1 MRLCH
6 QCGAVATEGDKF
18 CRSCGAAIDNS
29 SNAADPLVGRTIG
42 GSYQVQELV
51 GVGGM
56 GRVYRAEQSTLG
68 RTVAIKVI
76 HPHLLSDE
84 QTVAR
89 FYGEARAASRLNHP
103 NSVSII
109 DFGRTDDGI
118 LYLAMEFLKG
128 KDLALVMH
136 EEGPLPF
143 TRICELLVGVL
154 EALDEAH
161 ALDIVHR
168 DMKPENI
175 ILRRLHSGD
184 DLVKVVDFGLA
195 TIVGNNSTSITRPGL
210 VCGTP
215 DYMPPEQAR
224 GEQVDGRGDLYALG
238 VVLFELLTDQLP
250 FDDETPTKVVLRHI
264 NDPVPDPREVAPH
277 RGIPDSLADIALK
290 ALQKDRNDRFRNA
303 TEMRDAIREALEEL
317 RSDVPASVI
326 CGQCQTPNPA
336 SMRFCG
342 NCGHRLGSAPAMGRR
357 PFSASRPPRA
367 SFRPIHTIQRP
378 FVGRE
383 AELEKLEEYRR
394 YALGRLVQVR
404 VVGEMGV
411 GKTRLLGET
420 AERFAEAGD
429 LVVGAGPHP
438 TGAPVPY
445 GPLRQLV
452 AMLLEREVSELEQV
466 AAEGTLLDPLSRAGL
481 HELADA
487 KGLEGYDERSRI
499 GAVADAVASAIR
511 AGLARTGAARAVLV
525 IDDFDRCDGL
535 TQKVLTQLAEPLGET
550 SCLVVLG
557 QGPTHRSEGDEIEL
571 GGLTLE
577 QAGLFLKGESAA
589 ASPSSS
595 TIMPGRRLLPLYLEQ
610 IHALGA
616 DGLGDDTMPPRLA
629 DAVAQRVDRIGIAAR
644 RVMQAVAAYGGRCEL
659 ELLGALVEQGDM
671 AGLEELTGTGLAYVT
686 ATMVELPHPFIAE
699 LVEAFIPAEAR
710 KELHGRI
717 LALVTERG
725 APLEVRAEHAYRSG
739 EAMRS
744 LMTLERMGDVALRR
758 GDTKAAVLAF
768 RRALELARR
777 EMLESGD
784 MVMDT
789 ALVTFSRK
797 LGWAMARAG
806 DLAGA
811 DGVVREAFDLTGP
824 FSSSRARMHVVLGRI
839 AVLRDRRRDAMRQF
853 GKALEIVAGEDPK
866 VESDVQLALGEARAA
881 DGDPQGAAN
890 AYRRALELMEES
902 SDSATLRARVSMD
915 LAEVL
920 LASGDMPRCAAQ
932 AETGMRLAEEADAGA
947 LVARAA
953 GLLGRIAEMSGD
965 RTGARRYYEQAA
977 ERAATAGD
985 ALATRQWRDAMLLA
999 S

>member
-1 MRLCH
+1 
-6 QCGAVATEGDKF
+6 
-18 CRSCGAAIDNS
+18 
-29 SNAADPLVGRTIG
+29 
-42 GSYQVQELV
+42 
-51 GVGGM
+51 M

-76 HPHLLSDE
+76 HPHLLGDE

-143 TRICELLVGVL
+143 PRMCEILVGVL

-224 GEQVDGRGDLYALG
+224 GEQVDGRGDVYALG

-277 RGIPDSLADIALK
+277 RGMPDVLAEICIK
-290 ALQKDRNDRFRNA
+290 ALQKDRNDRFRSA
-303 TEMRDAIREALEEL
+303 AEMRDAIRDALDALNSE
-317 RSDVPASVI
+317 VPASVV
-326 CGQCQTPNPA
+326 CAHCESPNPA

-342 NCGHRLGSAPAMGRR
+342 NCGTRLGSAPASSRR
-357 PFSASRPPRA
+357 KPSGSRPPRA
-367 SFRPIHTIQRP
+367 SFRPSLGFQRP

-383 AELEKLEEYRR
+383 AELERLEDYRR
-394 YALGRLVQVR
+394 QALGRLVQVR

-411 GKTRLLGET
+411 GKTRLLGEA
-420 AERFAEAGD
+420 AERFADAGD

-452 AMLLEREVSELEQV
+452 GLLLERDVSELEQV
-466 AAEGTLLDPLSRAGL
+466 AAEGSILDPLSRAGL
-481 HELADA
+481 QELADA
-487 KGLEGYDERSRI
+487 KGLEGYTERSRI
-499 GAVADAVASAIR
+499 GAVADALASAIR
-511 AGLARTGAARAVLV
+511 TGLARTGAARAVLL
-525 IDDFDRCDGL
+525 IDDVDRVDGL
-535 TQKVLTQLAEPLGET
+535 TQKVLAQLADPLGET
-550 SCLVVLG
+550 STLVLLA
-557 QGPTHRSEGDEIEL
+557 QGPTRAEGEVLEL
-571 GGLTLE
+571 HGLTLE
-577 QAGLFLKGESAA
+577 QAGVFLKGEATPV
-589 ASPSSS
+589 SPSSS

-616 DGLGDDTMPPRLA
+616 AGLSDDTMPPRLA
-629 DAVAQRVDRIGIAAR
+629 DAVAQRVDRIGISAR

-659 ELLGALVEQGDM
+659 EVLRSLIEAADINGI
-671 AGLEELTGTGLAYVT
+671 EELASTGLAHIS
-686 ATMVELPHPFIAE
+686 ATTIELPHPFIAE

-710 KELHGRI
+710 KELHARI

-739 EAMRS
+739 ETMRS

-758 GDTKAAVLAF
+758 GDTRSAVLAY

-784 MVMDT
+784 TVMDT

-853 GKALEIVAGEDPK
+853 GKALEIVAGEDPA
-866 VESDVQLALGEARAA
+866 VESDVQLALGESRAA

-890 AYRRALELMEES
+890 AYRRALELME
-902 SDSATLRARVSMD
+902 SDRGTATVRARVSLD

-920 LASGDMPRCAAQ
+920 LASGDLERCRVQ
-932 AETGMRLAEEADAGA
+932 AEEGMTLADQADAGA
-947 LVARAA
+947 LVARAS

-965 RTGARRYYEQAA
+965 RKVARRYYEQAA
-977 ERAATAGD
+977 SRAASAGD
-985 ALATRQWRDAMLLA
+985 ALATRQWRDAILLA

>member
-29 SNAADPLVGRTIG
+29 SSANDPLVGRTIG
-42 GSYQVQELV
+42 GNYLVQELV

-56 GRVYRAEQSTLG
+56 GRVYRSEQSTLG

-143 TRICELLVGVL
+143 PRICEILIGVL

-161 ALDIVHR
+161 AFDIVHR

-175 ILRRLHSGD
+175 ILRRLQSGD

-277 RGIPDSLADIALK
+277 RGMPDSLAEICIR
-290 ALQKDRNDRFRNA
+290 ALQKDRNLRFANA
-303 TEMRDAIREALEEL
+303 SEMRDAIREALETM
-317 RSDVPASVI
+317 RSTTSGVLQTVS
-326 CGQCQTPNPA
+326 CGSCGTQNPA
-336 SMRFCG
+336 EMRFCG
-342 NCGHRLGSAPAMGRR
+342 KCGTRLGSKPATSSSRAPRT
-357 PFSASRPPRA
+357 
-367 SFRPIHTIQRP
+367 SFRPVSNVQRP
-378 FVGRE
+378 FVGRV
-383 AELEKLEEYRR
+383 AELEALDEYRR
-394 YALGRLVQVR
+394 EALGRLVQVH
-404 VVGEMGV
+404 VMGEMGV
-411 GKTRLLGET
+411 GKTRLLGEA
-420 AERFAEAGD
+420 AERFAAAGD
-429 LVVGAGPHP
+429 LVVGAAPHP

-445 GPLRQLV
+445 GPLRELV
-452 AMLLEREVSELEQV
+452 ALLLERKVEELEQV
-466 AAEGTLLDPLSRAGL
+466 AAEGSILDPLSRAGL
-481 HELADA
+481 QELAEA
-487 KGLEGYDERSRI
+487 RGLEGYTERSRI
-499 GAVADAVASAIR
+499 GAVADAVAAAIR
-511 AGLARTGAARAVLV
+511 TGLARTGAARAVLV
-525 IDDFDRCDGL
+525 IDDIDKGDGL
-535 TQKVLTQLAEPLGET
+535 TQKVLAQLDESLGET
-550 SCLVVLG
+550 SVLLLLG
-557 QGPTHRSEGDEIEL
+557 MGPTSRAEGNVIEL
-571 GGLTLE
+571 AGLTLE
-577 QAGLFLKGESAA
+577 QAAQFLKGDTAA
-589 ASPSSS
+589 VRPGAS
-595 TIMPGRRLLPLYLEQ
+595 TVMPGRRLLPLYLEQ
-610 IHALGA
+610 LHSLGA
-616 DGLGDDTMPPRLA
+616 QGLGDETMPPRLA
-629 DAVAQRVDRIGIAAR
+629 DAVAQRVDRVGIAAR
-644 RVMQAVAAYGGRCEL
+644 RVMQTVAAYGGNCEL
-659 ELLGALVEQGDM
+659 EVLRELVDPADM
-671 AGLEELTGTGLAYVT
+671 SGLEELSSAGLAIVSAST
-686 ATMVELPHPFIAE
+686 VDLTHPFIAE
-699 LVEAFIPAEAR
+699 LVAAFIPAEAR
-710 KELHGRI
+710 KEVHARI

-739 EAMRS
+739 QPMRS
-744 LMTLERMGDVALRR
+744 LMTLERMGDTALRR
-758 GDTKAAVLAF
+758 GDTRAAVLAY

-784 MVMDT
+784 TVMDT

-811 DGVVREAFDLTGP
+811 DGVVREAFDLTGR
-824 FSSSRARMHVVLGRI
+824 FSSARARMHVVLGRI
-839 AVLRDRRRDAMRQF
+839 ATLRDRRRDAMRQF
-853 GKALEIVAGEDPK
+853 GQALEIVAGEDPE
-866 VESDVQLALGEARAA
+866 VESDVQLALGESRAS
-881 DGDPQGAAN
+881 DGDPAGAAN
-890 AYRRALELMEES
+890 AYRRALELLEGS
-902 SDSATLRARVSMD
+902 SGDLTTRARVRLD

-920 LASGDMPRCAAQ
+920 LAIGDADQCREQ
-932 AETGMRLAEEADAGA
+932 ADTGRKLAEDAGAGA
-947 LVARAA
+947 LVARAS
-953 GLLGRIAEMSGD
+953 GLLGRIAELAGD
-965 RTGARRYYEQAA
+965 RETARGHYETAA
-977 ERAATAGD
+977 ARAASAGD
-985 ALATRQWRDAMLLA
+985 ALATRRWRDAVLLA

>member
-6 QCGAVATEGDKF
+6 QCGAVATDGDKF

-29 SNAADPLVGRTIG
+29 SGAKDPLVGRTIG
-42 GSYQVQELV
+42 GGYLVQELV

-68 RTVAIKVI
+68 RTIAIKVI
-76 HPHLLSDE
+76 HPHLLGDE

-143 TRICELLVGVL
+143 TRICEILIGVL

-161 ALDIVHR
+161 AFDIVHR

-264 NDPVPDPREVAPH
+264 NDPVPDPRVVAPH
-277 RGIPDSLADIALK
+277 RGIPDSLADIAIK
-290 ALQKDRNDRFRNA
+290 ALQKNREHRYANA
-303 TEMRDAIREALEEL
+303 SEMRDAIKDALSAMRTET
-317 RSDVPASVI
+317 PASVE
-326 CGQCQTPNPA
+326 CASCNTPNPA
-336 SMRFCG
+336 GMRFCG
-342 NCGHRLGSAPAMGRR
+342 NCGSRIGSGKPRAMTPG
-357 PFSASRPPRA
+357 PGSGPPRT
-367 SFRPIHTIQRP
+367 SFRPVNLAQRP
-378 FVGRE
+378 LVGR
-383 AELEKLEEYRR
+383 AVELERLDEYRR
-394 YALGRLVQVR
+394 AALGKVVQVR
-404 VVGEMGV
+404 VMGEMGV
-411 GKTRLLGET
+411 GKTRLLGEA
-420 AERFAEAGD
+420 AERFAAAGD
-429 LVVGAGPHP
+429 LVVGAASHP

-445 GPLRQLV
+445 GPLREIV
-452 AMLLEREVSELEQV
+452 AHLLERDVSELDRV
-466 AAEGTLLDPLSRAGL
+466 AAEGSILDPLSRAGL
-481 HELADA
+481 QELAEA
-487 KGLEGYDERSRI
+487 RGLDGYDERSRI
-499 GAVADAVASAIR
+499 GAVADALANAIR
-511 AGLARTGAARAVLV
+511 TGLARTGAARAVLV
-525 IDDFDRCDGL
+525 IDDIDRGDGL
-535 TQKVLTQLAEPLGET
+535 TQKVLAQLPDSIGET
-550 SCLVVLG
+550 SVLVLLG
-557 QGPTHRSEGDEIEL
+557 QGPAHRADGETIEL
-571 GGLTLE
+571 TGLTLE
-577 QAGLFLKGESAA
+577 QAAVYLSGETEGVT
-589 ASPSSS
+589 PSNS
-595 TIMPGRRLLPLYLEQ
+595 TVMPGRRLLPLYLEQ
-610 IHALGA
+610 LHALGA
-616 DGLGDDTMPPRLA
+616 QGLGDETMPPRLA
-629 DAVAQRVDRIGIAAR
+629 DAVAQRVDRVGIAAR
-644 RVMQAVAAYGGRCEL
+644 RVMQAVAAYGGRCEID
-659 ELLGALVEQGDM
+659 LLRSLVEETDM
-671 AGLEELTGTGLAYVT
+671 TGLEELANAGLAHVGVS
-686 ATMVELPHPFIAE
+686 AVELPHPFVAE

-710 KELHGRI
+710 KELHARI
-717 LALVTERG
+717 LALVTDRG
-725 APLEVRAEHAYRSG
+725 APLEVRAEHAYRAG
-739 EAMRS
+739 EPLRS
-744 LMTLERMGDVALRR
+744 LMTLERMGDAALRR
-758 GDTKAAVLAF
+758 GDTRAAVLAF

-777 EMLESGD
+777 ETLESGD
-784 MVMDT
+784 AVMDT

-853 GKALEIVAGEDPK
+853 GQALEIVAGEDAR
-866 VESDVQLALGEARAA
+866 VESDVQMALGEARAA

-890 AYRRALELMEES
+890 AYRRAIELLESEKA
-902 SDSATLRARVSMD
+902 DAALRARTRLD

-920 LASGDMPRCAAQ
+920 LASGETDRCREQ
-932 AETGMRLAEEADAGA
+932 AEQGRRVAEEAAAGA

-953 GLLGRIAEMSGD
+953 GLLGRIAELSGD
-965 RTGARRYYEQAA
+965 RSAARRYYEQAA
-977 ERAATAGD
+977 SRAASAGD
-985 ALATRQWRDAMLLA
+985 ALATRRWRDAVLLA

>member
-1 MRLCH
+1 M
-6 QCGAVATEGDKF
+6 
-18 CRSCGAAIDNS
+18 
-29 SNAADPLVGRTIG
+29 GRTIG
-42 GSYQVQELV
+42 GNYLVQELV

-56 GRVYRAEQSTLG
+56 GRVYRSEQSTLG

-143 TRICELLVGVL
+143 PRICELLIGTL

-277 RGIPDSLADIALK
+277 RGIPDSLAEICIR
-290 ALQKDRNDRFRNA
+290 ALQKDRNHRFANA
-303 TEMRDAIREALEEL
+303 SDMRDAIRDALEALRGGTSGVEATITCN
-317 RSDVPASVI
+317 S
-326 CGQCQTPNPA
+326 CGTANPA
-336 SMRFCG
+336 EMRFCG
-342 NCGHRLGSAPAMGRR
+342 KCGNRLGSGQPAKPSSSRAPRT
-357 PFSASRPPRA
+357 
-367 SFRPIHTIQRP
+367 SFRPMATVQRP
-378 FVGRE
+378 FVGRVE
-383 AELEKLEEYRR
+383 ELEKLDEFRR
-394 YALGRLVQVR
+394 AALGRLVQVR
-404 VVGEMGV
+404 VMGEMGV
-411 GKTRLLGET
+411 GKSRLLGEA
-420 AERFAEAGD
+420 AERYAAAGD
-429 LVVGAGPHP
+429 LVVGSASHP

-445 GPLRQLV
+445 GPLRELV
-452 AMLLEREVSELEQV
+452 ALLLERKVEELEQV
-466 AAEGTLLDPLSRAGL
+466 ATEGSILDPLSRAGL
-481 HELADA
+481 QELAEA
-487 KGLEGYDERSRI
+487 RGLEGYTERSRI
-499 GAVADAVASAIR
+499 GAVADAVAAAIR
-511 AGLARTGAARAVLV
+511 TGLARTGAARAVLV
-525 IDDFDRCDGL
+525 IDDIDKCDGL
-535 TQKVLTQLAEPLGET
+535 TQKVLAQLDESLGET
-550 SCLVVLG
+550 SVLLLLG
-557 QGPTHRSEGDEIEL
+557 MAPTNRVEGNVIEL
-571 GGLTLE
+571 DGLTLE
-577 QAGLFLKGESAA
+577 QAGQFLKGETAA
-589 ASPSSS
+589 VRPGES

-610 IHALGA
+610 LHSLGA
-616 DGLGDDTMPPRLA
+616 QGLGDETMPPRLA
-629 DAVAQRVDRIGIAAR
+629 DAVAQRVDRVGIAAR
-644 RVMQAVAAYGGRCEL
+644 RVMQTVAAYGGHCEL
-659 ELLGALVEQGDM
+659 DVLRELVEPADM
-671 AGLEELTGTGLAYVT
+671 SGLEELVDSGLAVVT
-686 ATMVELPHPFIAE
+686 ATAVDLPHPFIAE
-699 LVEAFIPAEAR
+699 LVAAFIPAEAR
-710 KELHGRI
+710 KEVHARI

-739 EAMRS
+739 QPMRS
-744 LMTLERMGDVALRR
+744 LMTLERMGDTALRR
-758 GDTKAAVLAF
+758 GDTRAAVLAY

-784 MVMDT
+784 TVMDT

-811 DGVVREAFDLTGP
+811 DGVVREAFDLTGR
-824 FSSSRARMHVVLGRI
+824 FSAARARMHVVLGRI
-839 AVLRDRRRDAMRQF
+839 ATLRDRRRDAMRQF
-853 GKALEIVAGEDPK
+853 GQALEIVAGEDPG

-881 DGDPQGAAN
+881 DGDPAGAAN
-890 AYRRALELMEES
+890 AYRRALELLE
-902 SDSATLRARVSMD
+902 DSRGDKTVRARVRLD

-920 LASGDMPRCAAQ
+920 LATGDTMACREQ
-932 AETGMRLAEEADAGA
+932 AELGRESAEETGAGA
-947 LVARAA
+947 LVARAS
-953 GLLGRIAEMSGD
+953 GLLGRIAELSGD
-965 RTGARRYYEQAA
+965 RETARGHYETAA
-977 ERAATAGD
+977 ARAASAGD
-985 ALATRQWRDAMLLA
+985 ALATRRWRDAVLLA

>member
-1 MRLCH
+1 M
-6 QCGAVATEGDKF
+6 
-18 CRSCGAAIDNS
+18 DNS
-29 SNAADPLVGRTIG
+29 SSANDPLVGRTIG
-42 GSYQVQELV
+42 GNYLVQELV

-56 GRVYRAEQSTLG
+56 GRVYRSEQSTLG

-143 TRICELLVGVL
+143 PRICELLIGTL

-224 GEQVDGRGDLYALG
+224 GEQVDGRGDVYALG

-277 RGIPDSLADIALK
+277 RGIPDSLAEICIR
-290 ALQKDRNDRFRNA
+290 ALQKDRNHRFANA
-303 TEMRDAIREALEEL
+303 AEMRDAIRDALEAM
-317 RSDVPASVI
+317 RSTTSGVTATVDCES
-326 CGQCQTPNPA
+326 CGTTNPA
-336 SMRFCG
+336 EMRFCG
-342 NCGHRLGSAPAMGRR
+342 NCGTRLGSGQPAKPSSSRAPRT
-357 PFSASRPPRA
+357 
-367 SFRPIHTIQRP
+367 SFRPMSAVQRP
-378 FVGRE
+378 FVGRVE
-383 AELEKLEEYRR
+383 ELEKLDEFRR
-394 YALGRLVQVR
+394 AALGRLVPVR
-404 VVGEMGV
+404 VMGEMGV
-411 GKTRLLGET
+411 GKTRLLGEA
-420 AERFAEAGD
+420 AERFAAAGD
-429 LVVGAGPHP
+429 LVVGAACHP

-445 GPLRQLV
+445 GPLRELV
-452 AMLLEREVSELEQV
+452 ALLLERKVEELEQV
-466 AAEGTLLDPLSRAGL
+466 AAEGSILDPLSRAGL
-481 HELADA
+481 QELAEA
-487 KGLEGYDERSRI
+487 RGLEGYNERSRI
-499 GAVADAVASAIR
+499 GAVADAVAAAIR
-511 AGLARTGAARAVLV
+511 TGLARTGAARAVLV
-525 IDDFDRCDGL
+525 IDDIDKCDGL
-535 TQKVLTQLAEPLGET
+535 TQKVLGQLDESLGET
-550 SCLVVLG
+550 SVLLLLG
-557 QGPTHRSEGDEIEL
+557 LGPTHRAEGNVIEL
-571 GGLTLE
+571 DGLTLE
-577 QAGLFLKGESAA
+577 QAGQFLKGETEAVRPG
-589 ASPSSS
+589 AS
-595 TIMPGRRLLPLYLEQ
+595 TVMPGRRLLPLYLEQ
-610 IHALGA
+610 LHALGA
-616 DGLGDDTMPPRLA
+616 QGLGDETMPPRLA
-629 DAVAQRVDRIGIAAR
+629 DAVAQRVDRVGIAAR
-644 RVMQAVAAYGGRCEL
+644 RVMQTVAAYGGHCEL
-659 ELLGALVEQGDM
+659 DVLRELVEPADM
-671 AGLEELTGTGLAYVT
+671 SGLEELSDAGLAVVT
-686 ATMVELPHPFIAE
+686 ASSVDLPHPFIAE
-699 LVEAFIPAEAR
+699 LVAAFIPAEAR
-710 KELHGRI
+710 KEIHARI

-739 EAMRS
+739 QPMRS
-744 LMTLERMGDVALRR
+744 LMTLERMGDTALRR
-758 GDTKAAVLAF
+758 GDTRAAVLAY

-784 MVMDT
+784 TVMDT

-811 DGVVREAFDLTGP
+811 DGVVREAFDLTGR
-824 FSSSRARMHVVLGRI
+824 FSAARARMHVVLGRI
-839 AVLRDRRRDAMRQF
+839 ATLRDRRRDAMRQF
-853 GKALEIVAGEDPK
+853 GQALEIVAGEDPG

-881 DGDPQGAAN
+881 DGDPAGAAN
-890 AYRRALELMEES
+890 AYRRALELLEETGGP
-902 SDSATLRARVSMD
+902 ATVRSRVRLD

-920 LASGDMPRCAAQ
+920 LATGDAASCREQ
-932 AETGMRLAEEADAGA
+932 AELGRELAEEAGAGA

-953 GLLGRIAEMSGD
+953 GLLGRIAELSGD
-965 RTGARRYYEQAA
+965 RETARGHYETAA
-977 ERAATAGD
+977 ARAASAGD
-985 ALATRQWRDAMLLA
+985 ALATRRWRDAVLLA